1 LGVDILPY
9 DDFLGFVEVWFS
21 GPTKIDLMFAREW
34 GLHIGDMDD
43 DVCSETQGMPK
54 WGCKF
59 IRERASFPGFEELIW
74 RRYLRGGRF
83 FREANLFMGNG
94 FWLDVASEP
103 SGDTMFYDRVFL
115 DFDCDGCWDI
125 ACDGA
130 YRLARILRD
139 LYGCDVAIVR
149 SGRKG
154 CHVYIPLK
162 RRIDYDYYQPLHSH
176 VASLVPEKHRGMVDM
191 SPTKYNSLH
200 RIPTSYYNKGG
211 VRRATWFLEPRIMR
225 RDEFTWDG
233 LEPLDPLEIDL
244 VVVKIEMPRPRI
256 RVRRGP
262 GTIRWIETIV
272 SIGLPDARKRFILSI
287 LNPYCINV
295 RKLDV
300 EACLEL
306 ARTFLEN
313 SCRNYKR
320 CDKIGDG
327 WVRNDLARLAR
338 KAEGGGGEVILPKS
352 IGKMD
357 REILDIICKIYREK
371 SPELFTRY
379 CGNM

>member
-1 LGVDILPY
+1 MPY
-9 DDFLGFVEVWFS
+9 DDFLEFVEVWFA
-21 GPTKIDLMFAREW
+21 GPTRIDLSSAREW
-34 GLHIGDMDD
+34 ALHIGDMD
-43 DVCSETQGMPK
+43 VCQETQGMPR

-59 IRERASFPGFEELIW
+59 IREQASFLGFEELIW

-94 FWLDVASEP
+94 FWGDVALKPAE
-103 SGDTMFYDRVFL
+103 DVMLYDRIFI
-115 DFDCDGCWDI
+115 DFDCEDDWSV
-125 ACDGA
+125 ACQGA
-130 YRLARILRD
+130 YRLARILKD
-139 LYGCDVAIVR
+139 LYGCDAAIVR

-154 CHVYIPLK
+154 CHVFTPLK
-162 RRIDYDYYQPLHSH
+162 RRIGYDYYQPLHSH
-176 VASLVPEKHRGMVDM
+176 VASHVPEGYRGMVDM
-191 SPTKYNSLH
+191 SPTRFNSLH
-200 RIPTSYYNKGG
+200 RIPTSYYNKRG
-211 VRRATWFLEPRIMR
+211 VRRETLFLEPRIKLR
-225 RDEFTWDG
+225 NEFTWDR
-233 LEPLDPLEIDL
+233 LEPLDPLKIEIT
-244 VVVKIEMPRPRI
+244 VVRIEMPRPRI

-262 GTIRWIETIV
+262 GTITWIEAII
-272 SIGLPDARKRFILSI
+272 SIGLPDGRKRFILSA

-320 CDKIGDG
+320 CDKIGEG

-338 KAEGGGGEVILPKS
+338 KAERVDEDGEPAVILPKS

-357 REILDIICKIYREK
+357 REILDIICRTYREK
-371 SPELFTRY
+371 NPEMFERF
-379 CGNM
+379 CMDRG

>member
-1 LGVDILPY
+1 LPY
-9 DDFLGFVEVWFS
+9 DDFLEFVEVWFA
-21 GPTKIDLMFAREW
+21 GPTKIDLSSAREW

-43 DVCSETQGMPK
+43 CQKDRMPR

-59 IRERASFPGFEELIW
+59 IREQANFLGFEELIW

-83 FREANLFMGNG
+83 FIDANLFMGNG
-94 FWLDVASEP
+94 FWGDVALKPSE
-103 SGDTMFYDRVFL
+103 DIMLYDRIFL
-115 DFDCDGCWDI
+115 DFDCEDDWSV
-125 ACDGA
+125 ACQGA
-130 YRLARILRD
+130 YRLARILKD
-139 LYGCDVAIVR
+139 HYGCDAVIVR
-149 SGRKG
+149 SGAKG
-154 CHVYIPLK
+154 CHVFIPLR
-162 RRIDYDYYQPLHSH
+162 RRIGYDYYQPLHSRI
-176 VASLVPEKHRGMVDM
+176 ASHVPEGYRGMVDM
-191 SPTKYNSLH
+191 SPTRFNSLH
-200 RIPTSYYNKGG
+200 RIPTSYYSKGG
-211 VRRATWFLEPRIMR
+211 ARRETLFLEPRIKLR
-225 RDEFTWDG
+225 NEFTWDR
-233 LEPLDPLEIDL
+233 LEPLDPLKIEIT
-244 VVVKIEMPRPRI
+244 VVRIEMPRPRI

-272 SIGLPDARKRFILSI
+272 NIGLPDGRKRFILSV

-320 CDKIGDG
+320 CDKVGDG

-338 KAEGGGGEVILPKS
+338 KAERGDKDGEPEVILPKS
-352 IGKMD
+352 LRKMD
-357 REILDIICKIYREK
+357 REILDIICRTYREK
-371 SPELFTRY
+371 SLELFSRY